1 MRLEHLERGQP
12 GISEAWGRF
21 LAEASMYCLSSQ
33 GHASGVEMTISYLT
47 PYVFNVYWEGQLT
60 NQLLDAWADEQ
71 EATEYGACG
80 IAILIILALTDYTVI
95 RRSRKGT
102 GIDYWLG
109 YQDADYPFQDAA
121 RLEVSGIRRGND
133 RVVVAR
139 VGQKRRQTKPSD
151 DVLPAYIVVVEF
163 SRPYARMVKK

>member
-1 MRLEHLERGQP
+1 M
-12 GISEAWGRF
+12 
-21 LAEASMYCLSSQ
+21 
-33 GHASGVEMTISYLT
+33 
-47 PYVFNVYWEGQLT
+47 
-60 NQLLDAWADEQ
+60 LDAWADEQ

-109 YQDADYPFQDAA
+109 YQDTDYPFQDAA

-133 RVVVAR
+133 RVVAAR
-139 VGQKRRQTKPSD
+139 VSQKIRQTKPSD
-151 DVLPAYIVVVEF
+151 EALPAYIVVVEF